1 MKVLGTV
8 PGPKLSISA
17 PPTPWSQVLGPRPL
31 VPGPGPLISSLWS
44 QVLGPWCV
52 VVGLWS
58 GAAKGQQSQHFSIL
72 VLKMSQ
78 GSRRADQQ
86 FSILA
91 LCWSAGPCLLSSCY
105 YNNTK
110 KPGQQSSRPAFFNL
124 GLRWSAGP
132 CLLSSCN
139 YNNTKKPGQQTGKG
153 LDEGGR
159 RFCARSVARFGWG
172 CNEQLS

>member
-1 MKVLGTV
+1 M
-8 PGPKLSISA
+8 PGPKLSISV
-17 PPTPWSQVLGPRPL
+17 PPNSL
-31 VPGPGPLISSLWS
+31 VPGPWTQASGPRSWS
-44 QVLGPWCV
+44 PNLKPLVTGPWSLVRGCWSLV
-52 VVGLWS
+52 WS
-58 GAAKGQQSQHFSIL
+58 GEGPTEPAFFHFGPQ
-72 VLKMSQ
+72 MSQ

-91 LCWSAGPCLLSSCY
+91 FCWSAGPCLLSSCY